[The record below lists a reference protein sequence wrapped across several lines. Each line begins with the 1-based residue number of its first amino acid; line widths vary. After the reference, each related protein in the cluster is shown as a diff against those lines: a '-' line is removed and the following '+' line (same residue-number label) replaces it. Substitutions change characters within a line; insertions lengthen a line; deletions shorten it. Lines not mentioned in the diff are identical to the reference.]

1 MDLVSRIVFI
11 AALMLL
17 GAIVPIS
24 AEAGERVSYSVGG
37 NDYQGYQSKAAGT
50 SKGLVVVIHDWDGL
64 TDYEEKRV
72 NMLSEMGYDVRLQGL

>member
-37 NDYQGYQSKAAGT
+37 NDYQDISRRP
-50 SKGLVVVIHDWDGL
+50 LVRP
-64 TDYEEKRV
+64 RV
-72 NMLSEMGYDVRLQGL
+72 SLS